1 MPDRQ
6 MSDRQLWVWTALL
19 STTLV
24 VLDCFTPPFVNFWVL
39 YMGLVLLSLW
49 STQRSFTYIVAGI
62 ATCLVLLGAVKSPL
76 HDHSVW
82 ILISNRI
89 LAIAVLW
96 GAAMLCQLRKQSL
109 ATENR
114 LLFERENAEKQNA
127 ELIKTAEILQ
137 EKNEEL
143 AATKDV
149 AVYTLAKV
157 AESRDTDTG
166 RHLERICAYSLILAD
181 ELRKDPAFCGVI
193 DQEFLTNLRQ
203 SSPLHDIGKV
213 SISDSILLKPGR
225 LTPDEFSTMKK
236 HAAVGSDILQ
246 DVVTNRSEATF
257 LKMATVV
264 ARYHHERYDGS
275 GYPEGLAGKSIP
287 LAARIVA
294 LADVYDALT
303 SERPYK
309 EAYSP
314 EVTRTMIINQSG
326 LHFDPNI
333 VDAFL
338 RRFDD
343 FVAIHDR
350 YPTAQPA
357 DTSLIESLLAEYCDA
372 EEQQDWESSF
382 LADFATLLKSVA
394 ASPEASRRAP
404 EAINE
409 SAPV

>member
-1 MPDRQ
+1 MSERQ
-6 MSDRQLWVWTALL
+6 MSERQLWAWTALL
-19 STTLV
+19 STTLAI
-24 VLDCFTPPFVNFWVL
+24 LDTLTPPFVNFWVL
-39 YMGLVLLSLW
+39 YIGLVLLSLW
-49 STQRSFTYIVAGI
+49 STRRSFTYVVAVI
-62 ATCLVLLGAVKSPL
+62 ATCLVLLGAVKTPL
-76 HDHSVW
+76 HGQSIW
-82 ILISNRI
+82 ILISNRV

-96 GAAMLCQLRKQSL
+96 GAALLCQQRKQSL
-109 ATENR
+109 ATESR
-114 LLFERENAEKQNA
+114 LLYERENAQKRNE
-127 ELIKTAEILQ
+127 ELTKTAEILQ

-143 AATKDV
+143 AATRDV

-181 ELRKDPAFCGVI
+181 ELRKDPGFRGVI

-225 LTPDEFSTMKK
+225 LTPDEFNTMKN
-236 HAAVGSDILQ
+236 HAIVGSDILQ

-303 SERPYK
+303 SVRPYK

-326 LHFDPNI
+326 LHFDPNV

-338 RRFDD
+338 RRFDE
-343 FVAIHDR
+343 FVAIRDR
-350 YPTAQPA
+350 YPSIQTP
-357 DTSLIESLLAEYCDA
+357 DTSLVESLLAEYCDA

-394 ASPEASRRAP
+394 ASPEGTRRTP
-404 EAINE
+404 DTFNE
-409 SAPV
+409 SAHV